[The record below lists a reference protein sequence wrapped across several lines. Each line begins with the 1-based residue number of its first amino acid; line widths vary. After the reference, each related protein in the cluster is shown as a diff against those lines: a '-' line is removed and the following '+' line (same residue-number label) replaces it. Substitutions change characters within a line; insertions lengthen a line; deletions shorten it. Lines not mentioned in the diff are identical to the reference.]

1 MPAQI
6 IDGKETARL
15 IRREVKVEV
24 AALGFPPGLAAVW
37 AGDNPASEVYVNAKR
52 KACELAGITP
62 FLHHLP
68 EQATTAEVISVVRSL
83 NRDPKTHGILV
94 QLPLP
99 KAIDTQAV
107 IASIAPEKDVDGVTP
122 ASIGRLLLGQDAF
135 AAATAAGM
143 MELLRRYE
151 IPVEGRRAVVVGRSN
166 IVGKPIAVL
175 LLHAHATVTICHSR
189 TRDLPSICREADILV
204 AALNQPEMIN
214 ADYVKPGA
222 VVLDAGYSRPPG
234 RQGDVGDV
242 DTESAARVASWITP
256 VPGGVGPMT
265 IAFLLRNTLKAARM
279 TLAAR

>member
-62 FLHHLP
+62 YLHHLP

-83 NRDPKTHGILV
+83 NRDPKIHGILV

-99 KAIDTQAV
+99 KGIDTQAV
-107 IASIAPEKDVDGVTP
+107 IASIDPEKDVDGVTP

-166 IVGKPIAVL
+166 IVGKPMAVL
-175 LLHAHATVTICHSR
+175 LMHAHATVTICHSR
-189 TRDLPSICREADILV
+189 TRDLPAVCREADILV

-242 DTESAARVASWITP
+242 DTESASRVASWITP

-265 IAFLLRNTLKAARM
+265 IASLLRNTLKAAR
-279 TLAAR
+279 TALGSR